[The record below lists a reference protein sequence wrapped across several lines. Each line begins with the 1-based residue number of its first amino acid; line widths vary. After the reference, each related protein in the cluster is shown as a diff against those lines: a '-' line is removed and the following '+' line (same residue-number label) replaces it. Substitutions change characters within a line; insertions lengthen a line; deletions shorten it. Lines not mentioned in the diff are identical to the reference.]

1 MSFIGEVT
9 CPECNKRFRWEQIG
23 EHSSF
28 VHKYTNRERQILQ
41 FHLGVEIT
49 VPVPQLSFKCDH
61 CSKNFERKVELNA
74 HIVEKHAGQIQPAL
88 PSAWIILCPF
98 EDCEQSFDT
107 AEDVASHCSI
117 AHSLQ
122 ANLKFEVLNKSFDSI
137 NDFLEWRSRVEEES
151 CTSFRFRSSVDKE
164 IVEYSCHYN
173 PHVVTHNHSDE
184 PSCKKFRKSEKLCP
198 AFIKCHV
205 RGDDSIEVLACTD
218 HVGHPLV
225 TEKLL
230 LTDGQK
236 AELKELLSR
245 NVGTHDITMLMK
257 EKYSSQS
264 RMFYLTPIDIAL
276 LRETNSVDRGDE
288 GPGEVEE
295 FPCPECNVDAM
306 PLEKL
311 RVHIRELHDIYSPER
326 EEFEKPLQNNLYYA
340 CAPSVCDATYH
351 GSRDSVH
358 AVTPLPESITCPMC
372 GSVFR
377 TKYQLVVHYISVHDN
392 LMNESSI
399 VQTSFS
405 SWKQFEPWL
414 EKMERNTGSVLIKT
428 RMHACGTKLIHT
440 YNCQFDKVVVSKT
453 AREDEPAVKSID
465 CPEFVKV
472 IENEDG
478 VLDCVGFF
486 NHLGHTAE
494 AQESDE
500 CREKD
505 TARDNFCS
513 ICGNTV
519 PPEVDATIAECVI
532 WVRCNVY
539 ECRSLAHEWCAQ
551 LLGRNCMECGTGLL
565 VADAEKRATFNTE
578 GIKFTERRHKI

>member
-74 HIVEKHAGQIQPAL
+74 HIVEKHAGQIQPTL

-122 ANLKFEVLNKSFDSI
+122 ANLKFEVLNK
-137 NDFLEWRSRVEEES
+137 NGGREWRKNHALLSD
-151 CTSFRFRSSVDKE
+151 SVALWTKKSLNIAAIIIHMWLLTI
-164 IVEYSCHYN
+164 IV
-173 PHVVTHNHSDE
+173 TNH
-184 PSCKKFRKSEKLCP
+184 R
-198 AFIKCHV
+198 CHV

-340 CAPSVCDATYH
+340 CAP
-351 GSRDSVH
+351 
-358 AVTPLPESITCPMC
+358 
-372 GSVFR
+372 
-377 TKYQLVVHYISVHDN
+377 
-392 LMNESSI
+392 
-399 VQTSFS
+399 
-405 SWKQFEPWL
+405 
-414 EKMERNTGSVLIKT
+414 
-428 RMHACGTKLIHT
+428 
-440 YNCQFDKVVVSKT
+440 
-453 AREDEPAVKSID
+453 
-465 CPEFVKV
+465 
-472 IENEDG
+472 
-478 VLDCVGFF
+478 
-486 NHLGHTAE
+486 
-494 AQESDE
+494 
-500 CREKD
+500 
-505 TARDNFCS
+505 
-513 ICGNTV
+513 
-519 PPEVDATIAECVI
+519 
-532 WVRCNVY
+532 
-539 ECRSLAHEWCAQ
+539 
-551 LLGRNCMECGTGLL
+551 
-565 VADAEKRATFNTE
+565 
-578 GIKFTERRHKI
+578 